1 MLSEEMKEKITDLW
15 WFAVRDYR
23 DYKIKEERLRI
34 FGAVYSHTPTKY
46 DINPLLSEEYEIQQW
61 KLVFSILLDT
71 HNVRFVQIGGD
82 FNLYELW
89 ADDKKLLETHFPPYS
104 VEKEA

>member
-1 MLSEEMKEKITDLW
+1 MKEKIEVLW
-15 WFAVRDYR
+15 WFAVRAYR

-34 FGAVYSHTPTKY
+34 YGAVYSHTSQKY
-46 DINPLLSEEYEIQQW
+46 DTNPLMTEEWEIRQW
-61 KLVFSILLDT
+61 KLVFSVLLDT

-104 VEKEA
+104 V

>member
-1 MLSEEMKEKITDLW
+1 MLSEEMKEKIECLW

-34 FGAVYSHTPTKY
+34 YGAVYSRTSQKY
-46 DINPLLSEEYEIQQW
+46 DTNPLVTEECEIRQW
-61 KLVFSILLDT
+61 RLVFSVLLDT
-71 HNVRFVQIGGD
+71 YNVRFVQIGGD

-104 VEKEA
+104 V